1 MCAFRWLP
9 ARQSTLTSRKG
20 IVLVRDHRLQDH
32 RIAGQVCQ
40 GFLPVVSICFILPC
54 AVAWAPAFRWLV
66 LLVDRFAVAIL
77 LLGLVRFAG
86 FFL

>member
-1 MCAFRWLP
+1 ML
-9 ARQSTLTSRKG
+9 
-20 IVLVRDHRLQDH
+20 H
-32 RIAGQVCQ
+32 VCQ
-40 GFLPVVSICFILPC
+40 GFSPMVRICFILPC